1 MGKNI
6 EKTNGQTGV
15 KAKNSKNLFFSGVLI
30 LTISNLLVKILGAFL
45 KVPLA
50 SESLLGNE
58 GIGYYQ
64 AAYEIYVWFYTV
76 STVGLPIAVSIM
88 ISGARAK
95 GHFKDSKR
103 MFKVIFGVFMTIGVL
118 GTGLMAAFSKF
129 FADRYQQPIEWCI
142 LVISPTLLLVCISSA
157 FRGYFQGH
165 QSMTPTAISE
175 VIEAV
180 GKFALGILFATYAI
194 RQGYQLHIV
203 AAYALV
209 GLTVGTA
216 LGMVYLFITKLF
228 FKEEQYN
235 ASIDAEPDD
244 EYRTP
249 TKTVIKTLFMIGI
262 PITISSSVMSLTNV
276 IDGMILSTRLQGLG
290 YTKELAAA
298 LFGNY
303 KALAVTM
310 FNLPPALIYPISA
323 SIVPLLSRAVAAKD
337 SRLIKETMNSSL
349 KITAI
354 ISLPCALGMS
364 ALAKPLLGI
373 LFKDSFAV
381 DAAAPLLSV
390 LAPSIFFLSMLSV
403 TNSFLQAHGHQ
414 HLPIISMISGAV
426 IKLLSTF
433 ILIGVIG
440 SIYGAPVKAS
450 ANDLVSAARGLSF
463 AAGKSLGAY
472 SAYGANDVLKLID
485 CVPKYRTVMFA
496 APIGTFLCYLVTM
509 LFNFFFVA
517 KKIGFI
523 PKIGKIFIKPFIASL
538 ACALTAFA
546 VFNYLPVSSS
556 MIRTILAI
564 GAAAVVYFALIFVTK
579 ALEKEDVMLL
589 PKGEKIYKTLKKL
602 RFV

>member
-1 MGKNI
+1 MSNNKDRSTAAGA
-6 EKTNGQTGV
+6 
-15 KAKNSKNLFFSGVLI
+15 KAKNSKNLFFSGVII

-103 MFKVIFGVFMTIGVL
+103 MFKVIFGVFMTIGII
-118 GTGLMAAFSKF
+118 GTTLMAAFSKF

-142 LVISPTLLLVCISSA
+142 LVIAPTLLLVCISSA

-175 VIEAV
+175 VIEAI
-180 GKFALGILFATYAI
+180 GKFALGILFATYAV

-216 LGMVYLFITKLF
+216 LGMIYLFITKLF

-235 ASIDAEPDD
+235 ASIDAVPDD

-249 TKTVIKTLFMIGI
+249 TKTVVKTLFMIGI

-290 YTKELAAA
+290 YTKELSAA

-337 SRLIKETMNSSL
+337 TKLVKDTMNSSL

-354 ISLPCALGMS
+354 ISLPCAFGMA

-373 LFKDSFAV
+373 LFKDQFAV

-414 HLPIISMISGAV
+414 QLPIISMVSGAV

-440 SIYGAPVKAS
+440 AAYGAPVKTP
-450 ANDLVSAARGLSF
+450 ANDLVSAARDLSF
-463 AAGKSLGAY
+463 TAGKSLGFYASY
-472 SAYGANDVLKLID
+472 SQGDVLKLVD
-485 CVPKYRTVMFA
+485 CIPKYRTVMFA

-509 LFNFFFVA
+509 LCNFFFVA
-517 KKIGFI
+517 KKISFI
-523 PKIGKIFIKPFIASL
+523 PKISKIFIKPFVSAV

-546 VFNYLPVSSS
+546 VYNYLPVSAS
-556 MIRTILAI
+556 MIRTVLAI
-564 GAAAVVYFALIFVTK
+564 AAAAVVYFILIFLTK
-579 ALEKEDVMLL
+579 ALEKEDIYLL
-589 PKGEKIYKTLKKL
+589 PKGDKIYKVLKKL
-602 RFV
+602 KFV

>member
-1 MGKNI
+1 MNEHNQNGK
-6 EKTNGQTGV
+6 GQI

-30 LTISNLLVKILGAFL
+30 LTLSNIIVKVLGAFL

-50 SESLLGNE
+50 SESLLGNR

-95 GHFKDSKR
+95 GRFKDSKR
-103 MFKVIFGVFMTIGVL
+103 MFKVIFGVFLVIGIV
-118 GTGLMAAFSKF
+118 GTALMAGFSKF
-129 FADRYQQPIEWCI
+129 FAGQYKQPIEWCI
-142 LVISPTLLLVCISSA
+142 LVISPTLLLVCVSSA

-180 GKFALGILFATYAI
+180 GKFALGILFAKYALN
-194 RQGYQLHIV
+194 RGYQLHIV

-216 LGMVYLFITKLF
+216 LGMLYLFITKLF
-228 FKEEQYN
+228 FKEEEYN
-235 ASIDAEPDD
+235 ASIDVAAD
-244 EYRTP
+244 EEYVTP
-249 TKTVIKTLFMIGI
+249 TKTIIKTLFMIGI

-276 IDGMILSTRLQGLG
+276 IDGMILSTRLQSLG

-323 SIVPLLSRAVAAKD
+323 SIVPLLSRAVSAKND
-337 SRLIKETMNSSL
+337 KLVKGTMNSSL

-354 ISLPCALGMS
+354 ISLPCAFGMS

-373 LFKDSFAV
+373 LFHDKFAV
-381 DAAAPLLSV
+381 DTAAPLLSV

-414 HLPIISMISGAV
+414 QLPIVSMVAGAV
-426 IKLLSTF
+426 FKLLSTF
-433 ILIGVIG
+433 FLIGIIG
-440 SIYGAPVKAS
+440 SAVGSPGAVK
-450 ANDLVSAARGLSF
+450 DLEVCL
-463 AAGKSLGAY
+463 
-472 SAYGANDVLKLID
+472 
-485 CVPKYRTVMFA
+485 PKFRTVMFA
-496 APIGTFLCYLVTM
+496 APVGTFLCYLVTM
-509 LFNFFFVA
+509 LLNFFFVA
-517 KKIGFI
+517 KKIKYT
-523 PKIGKIFIKPFIASL
+523 PNIGKIFVKPFISAL
-538 ACALTAFA
+538 VCALSAFCVYYYLPIGHSIVRTVLA
-546 VFNYLPVSSS
+546 VF
-556 MIRTILAI
+556 
-564 GAAAVVYFALIFVTK
+564 AAVIVYFVLIFVLK
-579 ALEKEDVMLL
+579 ALERDDILLL
-589 PKGEKIYKTLKKL
+589 PKGEKIYGALNRLK
-602 RFV
+602 FVR

>member
-1 MGKNI
+1 MNDNK
-6 EKTNGQTGV
+6 EKGSTV

-30 LTISNLLVKILGAFL
+30 LTLSNIIVKVLGAFL

-50 SESLLGNE
+50 SENLLGNR

-64 AAYEIYVWFYTV
+64 AAYEIYVWFYTI

-95 GHFKDSKR
+95 GRFRDSKR
-103 MFKVIFGVFMTIGVL
+103 MFKVIFAVFLAIGVI
-118 GTGLMAAFSKF
+118 GTTLMAVFSKF
-129 FADRYQQPIEWCI
+129 FAGQYKQPIEWCI

-175 VIEAV
+175 IIEAV
-180 GKFALGILFATYAI
+180 GKFALGILFAKYALN
-194 RQGYQLHIV
+194 RGYPLHIV

-216 LGMVYLFITKLF
+216 LGMIYLFITKLV

-235 ASIDAEPDD
+235 ASIEAVPD
-244 EYRTP
+244 EEHVTP
-249 TKTVIKTLFMIGI
+249 TKTIVKTLFMIGI

-290 YTKELAAA
+290 YTEELAAA

-323 SIVPLLSRAVAAKD
+323 SIVPLLSRAVSAGDTKLV
-337 SRLIKETMNSSL
+337 RGTMNSSL
-349 KITAI
+349 KITSI
-354 ISLPCALGMS
+354 VSLPCAFGLS
-364 ALAKPLLGI
+364 ALSKPLLGI
-373 LFKDSFAV
+373 LFKDQFAV

-390 LAPSIFFLSMLSV
+390 LAPSIFFLSMLSI
-403 TNSFLQAHGHQ
+403 TNSFLQAHGYQ
-414 HLPIISMISGAV
+414 HLPIISMVAGAV

-433 ILIGVIG
+433 FIIGFIGKAVGSPGAVI
-440 SIYGAPVKAS
+440 
-450 ANDLVSAARGLSF
+450 DLEYCL
-463 AAGKSLGAY
+463 
-472 SAYGANDVLKLID
+472 
-485 CVPKYRTVMFA
+485 PKFRTVMFA
-496 APIGTFLCYLVTM
+496 APIGTFLCYLITM
-509 LFNFFFVA
+509 LVNFFFVA
-517 KKIGFI
+517 KKIKYTPSI
-523 PKIGKIFIKPFIASL
+523 IKIFVKPLI
-538 ACALTAFA
+538 CALASAGAAF
-546 VFNYLPVSSS
+546 VVYYYLPLGQSIVK
-556 MIRTILAI
+556 TILAV
-564 GAAAVVYFALIFVTK
+564 GAAVVVYLVLIFALK
-579 ALEKEDVMLL
+579 ALDKEDVLLL
-589 PKGEKIYKTLKKL
+589 PKGEKIYRALHRL